1 MWAAIYVM
9 FLKSGVKTN
18 SQLHAFWL
26 HTTGKVTG
34 SEGNSGFSDDSDGK
48 QSASNAGDLG

>member
-18 SQLHAFWL
+18 SRLHAFWL